1 MYEITMKQ
9 LLEAGIHFGHQTKRW
24 NPKMKPYIY
33 TQRNGIYVMDLQLTL
48 KMLKEAYSFVQKLS
62 QEGGNILFVGTK
74 KQAQEAVREEALRC
88 GMMYVNHRWLGGTM
102 TNFRTI
108 QKRIKFRNELDQR
121 FVKNDFGNL
130 TKKEILKLEQK
141 LEKLNRFLLGIK
153 DMTRLPDALFIVD
166 LKKERNAVLEGKK
179 LGIPIVA
186 IIDTNCD
193 PDEADYPIPGN
204 DDAIRAIRLFCQAM
218 SNAII
223 EGREGE
229 DAVLLSPDD
238 LPKKERPP
246 EPDPAP
252 TGDDKKKAEDD
263 KKKTED
269 APADTKT
276 AVETVEPETS
286 KEDAPKPDE
295 KPLEEISIPDSIQLK
310 TEGMADE
317 STKKPDASQDKPE

>member
-62 QEGGNILFVGTK
+62 TSGGNILFVGTK
-74 KQAQEAVREEALRC
+74 KQAQEAIKEEAERA
-88 GMMYVNHRWLGGTM
+88 GMMYINHRWLGGTL

-108 QKRIKFRNELDQR
+108 QARIKYRNQLAEKVEKKD
-121 FVKNDFGNL
+121 FKNQ
-130 TKKEILKLEQK
+130 TKKEISLLEQQ
-141 LEKLNRFLLGIK
+141 LGKLNKFFFGIRT
-153 DMTRLPDALFIVD
+153 MTRNPDALFIVD
-166 LKKERNAVLEGKK
+166 MKKEHNAVREARK
-179 LGIPIVA
+179 LNIPIVA

-218 SNAII
+218 ANAVI

-229 DAVLLSPDD
+229 DAVLLGPEH
-238 LPKKERPP
+238 LPKKEAR
-246 EPDPAP
+246 EEGEGHQGWAGRDFM
-252 TGDDKKKAEDD
+252 GEDKPKKVSD
-263 KKKTED
+263 
-269 APADTKT
+269 
-276 AVETVEPETS
+276 
-286 KEDAPKPDE
+286 
-295 KPLEEISIPDSIQLK
+295 IPVDFKLK
-310 TEGMADE
+310 TGGM
-317 STKKPDASQDKPE
+317 PEDISHT

>member
-24 NPKMKPYIY
+24 NPKMKPFIY

-62 QEGGNILFVGTK
+62 IGGGNILFVGTK
-74 KQAQEAVREEALRC
+74 KQAQEAIKEEAERA
-88 GMMYVNHRWLGGTM
+88 GMMYINHRWLGGTL

-108 QKRIKFRNELDQR
+108 QVRIKYRNQVAEKVEKKDY
-121 FVKNDFGNL
+121 KNM
-130 TKKEILKLEQK
+130 TKKEISLLEQE
-141 LEKLNRFLLGIK
+141 LGKLNKFFFGIRN
-153 DMTRLPDALFIVD
+153 MTRTPDALFIVD
-166 LKKERNAVLEGKK
+166 MKKEHNAVAEARK

-218 SNAII
+218 ANAVI

-229 DAVLLSPDD
+229 DAVLLGPEH
-238 LPKKERPP
+238 LPKKETRDDDDSDWVGKDFVEDVKPTKLPDIPIDFKMKTGGMPDDITRP
-246 EPDPAP
+246 
-252 TGDDKKKAEDD
+252 
-263 KKKTED
+263 
-269 APADTKT
+269 
-276 AVETVEPETS
+276 
-286 KEDAPKPDE
+286 
-295 KPLEEISIPDSIQLK
+295 
-310 TEGMADE
+310 
-317 STKKPDASQDKPE
+317 

>member
-48 KMLKEAYSFVQKLS
+48 KMLKEAYSFVQKRS
-62 QEGGNILFVGTK
+62 SEGANIMFVGTK
-74 KQAQEAVREEALRC
+74 KQAQEAIKEEAERC
-88 GMMYVNHRWLGGTM
+88 GMMYANHRWLGGTL

-108 QKRIKFRNELDQR
+108 QKRIKHRNELEEK
-121 FVKNDFGNL
+121 FKKKDFGSL
-130 TKKEILKLEQK
+130 TKKEILKLQNR
-141 LEKLNRFLLGIK
+141 LDKLNRFLYGIR
-153 DMTRLPDALFIVD
+153 DMTRIPDLLFIVD
-166 LKKERNAVLEGKK
+166 LKKEHNAVLECRK
-179 LGIPIVA
+179 LGVPIVA

-218 SNAII
+218 ANAVI

-238 LPKKERPP
+238 IPMKEIEEDVTAKEKEVAALKDLKIP
-246 EPDPAP
+246 EKMEMKTKGMVMEKTKPID
-252 TGDDKKKAEDD
+252 GDRN
-263 KKKTED
+263 
-269 APADTKT
+269 
-276 AVETVEPETS
+276 
-286 KEDAPKPDE
+286 
-295 KPLEEISIPDSIQLK
+295 
-310 TEGMADE
+310 
-317 STKKPDASQDKPE
+317 